1 MQHLYLQSFMMACHV
16 VSMVVLRLFAGAVQN
31 CLDHK
36 IWIIFLGRS
45 FRPCAGT
52 KGSSKVLVQN
62 FVKDPDAWS
71 AAVTVHGDAIFRIVN
86 LDLSTAM
93 QMECLFPA
101 APTSACRQILTSC
114 AIVWEAA
121 MTLIGYCAG
130 LVMVKPLQRTP
141 KNSCNVKQAF
151 HALVRAVK
159 VQGKHPV
166 AANGIS
172 ALSHAREEYRAA
184 VKKHKHDVQTFRAQR
199 YMQLC
204 TQNATL
210 AEIFLAK
217 CLRKNKPGLPD
228 IMMDVAGS
236 RLERAAVLDKA
247 ATYIEDMQELTPTA
261 DLPHRALV
269 ESQCLETRSFL
280 RTSVDRSPAAFVLD
294 EDVMKKALHQL
305 DVAAECRGLP
315 YAALLVQSPMHF
327 QWIWLMHRLAIIL
340 GITTGLWTKQDLHH
354 SLKPG
359 RSPQDLQSYRVIG
372 LSSAHGRLQEELICQ
387 LEPNLW
393 EHTGSFQEGRSQ
405 CLIVVAADLCVAALR
420 AARQL
425 PFGIC
430 FVIERKP
437 LTPNGGHLCSSSLRT
452 ACQSPGYGVLLMTCS
467 LLHD

>member
-1 MQHLYLQSFMMACHV
+1 MDAASISPVLHDGVSCRQHGCSEV
-16 VSMVVLRLFAGAVQN
+16 VCGCSAELFGSQD
-31 CLDHK
+31 LDHFPWTFISALCRHERVK
-36 IWIIFLGRS
+36 QGFG
-45 FRPCAGT
+45 A
-52 KGSSKVLVQN
+52 K

-71 AAVTVHGDAIFRIVN
+71 AAVIVHGDAIFRIVN

-101 APTSACRQILTSC
+101 APTSAGRQILTSC

-166 AANGIS
+166 AATGIT

-204 TQNATL
+204 TQKATL

-236 RLERAAVLDKA
+236 RLERAAVPDKA
-247 ATYIEDMQELTPTA
+247 ATYIENMQELTPTA
-261 DLPHRALV
+261 DLPHGALV
-269 ESQCLETRSFL
+269 ECQCLETRSLL

-294 EDVMKKALHQL
+294 EDVMKKTLHQL

-315 YAALLVQSPMHF
+315 YAALLVQSHAFSMD
-327 QWIWLMHRLAIIL
+327 LA
-340 GITTGLWTKQDLHH
+340 D
-354 SLKPG
+354 
-359 RSPQDLQSYRVIG
+359 
-372 LSSAHGRLQEELICQ
+372 A
-387 LEPNLW
+387 
-393 EHTGSFQEGRSQ
+393 
-405 CLIVVAADLCVAALR
+405 
-420 AARQL
+420 
-425 PFGIC
+425 
-430 FVIERKP
+430 
-437 LTPNGGHLCSSSLRT
+437 
-452 ACQSPGYGVLLMTCS
+452 
-467 LLHD
+467 